1 LDQQVINV
9 FDVVQ

>member
-1 LDQQVINV
+1 V